1 MTKEDYNV
9 KCKEA
14 SKEMIDD
21 ISKILSSSNG
31 VDIFYKSA
39 TISET
44 SGCSLHGA
52 SMYGPNK
59 KELCLTF
66 DIIDPDNSTILSALE
81 SAATAYYKKCDN
93 AYREYEE
100 SQKKEK

>member
-14 SKEMIDD
+14 SKEMIET
-21 ISKILSSSNG
+21 ISKVLSSSNG
-31 VDIFYKSA
+31 VDIFYKNA
-39 TISET
+39 TISENC
-44 SGCSLHGA
+44 GCDLHGI

-66 DIIDPDNSTILSALE
+66 DIIDPDNNTILSALE
-81 SAATAYYKKCDN
+81 SAATMYYTKCDN
-93 AYREYEE
+93 AYRDYEK

>member
-31 VDIFYKSA
+31 VDIFYKNA
-39 TISET
+39 TISE
-44 SGCSLHGA
+44 SADCSSPSA

-59 KELCLTF
+59 RELCLTF
-66 DIIDPDNSTILSALE
+66 DIINPDTNAILSALE
-81 SAATAYYKKCDN
+81 SAATAYYTKCDN
-93 AYREYEE
+93 AYREYEK